1 MNSLEECE
9 THCVNPAPVGIYK
22 KMNGFR
28 ADAIQLDW
36 SDDKMMTGKVAYKY
50 LSTDKIKKQL
60 APILVKHGLEI
71 ELDFE
76 DLQFVTPVSPL
87 EKQCIITL
95 KATFIDIDTG
105 EKSSCKVYGEAGD
118 FLDKAVS
125 KAQTFAL
132 KEWLSSY
139 LLLVDG
145 IDADMGDT
153 RFQPKAP
160 METEAVRSKILDNAV
175 KPPAPKPVEQPKAA
189 PVAPKPEPKVEAP
202 VAQKPK
208 EEVKVAPKPKAPL
221 PKAPA
226 PKVPKDV
233 GDKKQ
238 EEPVGDTSSEVPE
251 VPSEDESK
259 PVVGKYPL
267 TGIQKKVIDKIIEDW
282 TQMAS
287 DHKVTSEQYNNMIYD
302 KTTLSSGEDVRN
314 FISNY
319 KDGPK

>member
-1 MNSLEECE
+1 MEESE
-9 THCVNPAPVGIYK
+9 TYCVNPTHVGIYK

-36 SDDKMMTGKVAYKY
+36 SDDKMMTGKIAYKY

-60 APILVKHGLEI
+60 APILVKHRLEI

-95 KATFIDIDTG
+95 RATFVDIDTG
-105 EKSSCKVYGEAGD
+105 EKSTCKVYGEAGD

-145 IDADMGDT
+145 IDADMSDT

-175 KPPAPKPVEQPKAA
+175 KPPAPKPVEQPKVA
-189 PVAPKPEPKVEAP
+189 PVAPKPEPKPEPKVEAP
-202 VAQKPK
+202 VAPKPK
-208 EEVKVAPKPKAPL
+208 EEAKVVPKPKAPKPKAP
-221 PKAPA
+221 
-226 PKVPKDV
+226 KDA
-233 GDKKQ
+233 GEKKQ
-238 EEPVGDTSSEVPE
+238 EEPVGDNTSDVPE
-251 VPSEDESK
+251 TPSEEESK

-282 TQMAS
+282 TQLAS
-287 DHKVTSEQYNNMIYD
+287 DHKVTAEQYNNMIYD
-302 KTTLSSGEDVRN
+302 KTTISSGEDVRN

-319 KDGPK
+319 KDGPR